1 MEIFK
6 TSQLLVKYLSKKTRP
21 LGMVPTMGALHLGHL
36 SLIKRALKENKT
48 VLVSIFVN
56 PIQFDSK
63 NDLENYP
70 ININQDLLE
79 LRKVSEKIIVYI
91 PKVDDVFDNITKLKP
106 FDLAGLDNVMEGKKR
121 AGHFQGVTRVVVHFF
136 KTFAPDFAYFG
147 EKDFQQLMII
157 DHISRTLELN
167 TKIIGCP
174 IIREN
179 DGLAMSSRNSLL
191 TSNQRK
197 LASKLFECLQL
208 AKSNAKKIPYSSLK
222 TLISNFFEKNEGI
235 ALDYFMVANPKTL
248 KEFDLGQPID
258 KGRSFVA
265 ATLGKIRLI
274 DNLDIS

>member
-1 MEIFK
+1 
-6 TSQLLVKYLSKKTRP
+6 
-21 LGMVPTMGALHLGHL
+21 MGAIHLGHL
-36 SLIKRALKENKT
+36 SLIKRALRENKT

-56 PIQFDSK
+56 PTQFDNK

-70 ININQDLLE
+70 INIDQDLE
-79 LRKVSEKIIVYI
+79 NIRKVSEKIIVYI
-91 PKVDDVFDNITKLKP
+91 PKVNDVFGNIIKSKP
-106 FDLAGLDNVMEGKKR
+106 FDLAGLDQVMEGKKR
-121 AGHFQGVTRVVVHFF
+121 AGHFQGVTTVVVHFF
-136 KTFAPDFAYFG
+136 KTFTPDFAYFG
-147 EKDFQQLMII
+147 EKDFQQLLII
-157 DHISRTLELN
+157 DHISQTLELK

-179 DGLAMSSRNSLL
+179 DGLALSSRNSLL

-222 TLISNFFEKNEGI
+222 SLIFNFFQKNDGI
-235 ALDYFMVANPKTL
+235 TLDYFMVANPKTL

-258 KGRSFVA
+258 KGRSFIA

-274 DNLDIS
+274 R

>member
-1 MEIFK
+1 MRVFK
-6 TSQLLVKYLSKKTRP
+6 TSQLLVKYLAKKTRP

-36 SLIKRALKENKT
+36 SLIKRALRENKT

-56 PIQFDSK
+56 PTQFDNK

-70 ININQDLLE
+70 INIDQDLQKI
-79 LRKVSEKIIVYI
+79 RKVSEEIIVYI
-91 PKVDDVFDNITKLKP
+91 PKADDVFGNILKSKP
-106 FDLAGLDNVMEGKKR
+106 FDLAGLDRVMEGKKR
-121 AGHFQGVTRVVVHFF
+121 AGHFQGVTTVVVHFF
-136 KTFAPDFAYFG
+136 KTFTPEFAYFG
-147 EKDFQQLMII
+147 EKDFQQLLII
-157 DHISRTLELN
+157 DHISQTLELK

-179 DGLAMSSRNSLL
+179 DGLALSSRNSLL

-222 TLISNFFEKNEGI
+222 SLITNFFQKNDGI
-235 ALDYFMVANPKTL
+235 TLDYFMVANPKTL

-258 KGRSFVA
+258 NGRSFIA

>member
-56 PIQFDSK
+56 PTQFDNK

-106 FDLAGLDNVMEGKKR
+106 FDLAGLDNVME
-121 AGHFQGVTRVVVHFF
+121 
-136 KTFAPDFAYFG
+136 
-147 EKDFQQLMII
+147 L
-157 DHISRTLELN
+157 
-167 TKIIGCP
+167 
-174 IIREN
+174 
-179 DGLAMSSRNSLL
+179 
-191 TSNQRK
+191 
-197 LASKLFECLQL
+197 
-208 AKSNAKKIPYSSLK
+208 
-222 TLISNFFEKNEGI
+222 
-235 ALDYFMVANPKTL
+235 
-248 KEFDLGQPID
+248 
-258 KGRSFVA
+258 
-265 ATLGKIRLI
+265 
-274 DNLDIS
+274 

>member
-1 MEIFK
+1 M
-6 TSQLLVKYLSKKTRP
+6 VKYLSKKTRP

-56 PIQFDSK
+56 PAQFDNK

-70 ININQDLLE
+70 INIDQDLLKI
-79 LRKVSEKIIVYI
+79 RKVSEKIIVYI
-91 PKVDDVFDNITKLKP
+91 PKVDDVFGNIIKSKP
-106 FDLAGLDNVMEGKKR
+106 FDLAGLDHVMEGKKR
-121 AGHFQGVTRVVVHFF
+121 AGHFQGVTTVVVHFF

-147 EKDFQQLMII
+147 EKDFQQLLII
-157 DHISRTLELN
+157 DHISRTLELK

-191 TSNQRK
+191 TSNQRI
-197 LASKLFECLQL
+197 LALKLFECLQL
-208 AKSNAKKIPYSSLK
+208 AKSNAKIIPYSSLK
-222 TLISNFFEKNEGI
+222 TLISNFFEKNDGI
-235 ALDYFMVANPKTL
+235 TLDYFMVANPKTL

>member
-56 PIQFDSK
+56 PTQFDNK

-121 AGHFQGVTRVVVHFF
+121 AGHFQGVTRVVVHFL
-136 KTFAPDFAYFG
+136 KPSLQT
-147 EKDFQQLMII
+147 
-157 DHISRTLELN
+157 S
-167 TKIIGCP
+167 P
-174 IIREN
+174 ILVKRIF
-179 DGLAMSSRNSLL
+179 NSL
-191 TSNQRK
+191 
-197 LASKLFECLQL
+197 
-208 AKSNAKKIPYSSLK
+208 
-222 TLISNFFEKNEGI
+222 
-235 ALDYFMVANPKTL
+235 
-248 KEFDLGQPID
+248 
-258 KGRSFVA
+258 
-265 ATLGKIRLI
+265 
-274 DNLDIS
+274 

>member
-1 MEIFK
+1 MKVFK

-56 PIQFDSK
+56 PTQFDNK

-70 ININQDLLE
+70 INIKKDLLKI
-79 LRKVSEKIIVYI
+79 RKVNEKIIVYV
-91 PKVDDVFDNITKLKP
+91 PKVDDVLGNIIKSKP
-106 FDLAGLDNVMEGKKR
+106 FDLAGLDQVMEGKKR
-121 AGHFQGVTRVVVHFF
+121 AGHFQGVTTVVVHFF

-147 EKDFQQLMII
+147 EKDFQQLLII
-157 DHISRTLELN
+157 DHISRTLELK

-191 TSNQRK
+191 TSNQRI
-197 LASKLFECLQL
+197 LALKLFECLQL
-208 AKSNAKKIPYSSLK
+208 AKSNAKIIPYSSLK
-222 TLISNFFEKNEGI
+222 TLISNFFQKNDGI

-248 KEFDLGQPID
+248 KEFDLRQPID

-265 ATLGKIRLI
+265 AKLGEIRLI

>member
-1 MEIFK
+1 MKVFN
-6 TSQLLVKYLSKKTRP
+6 TSQSLVEQLSNETRP

-36 SLIKRALKENKT
+36 SLIERAIEENQT
-48 VLVSIFVN
+48 VLISIFIN
-56 PIQFDSK
+56 PTQFDNK

-70 ININQDLLE
+70 ININQDLLQ

-91 PKVDDVFDNITKLKP
+91 PKVDDVFDNIIKSKP

-197 LASKLFECLQL
+197 LASKLFECLQF
-208 AKSNAKKIPYSSLK
+208 AKSNAKKTPYSSLK
-222 TLISNFFEKNEGI
+222 T
-235 ALDYFMVANPKTL
+235 
-248 KEFDLGQPID
+248 
-258 KGRSFVA
+258 
-265 ATLGKIRLI
+265 
-274 DNLDIS
+274 